1 MKSVSQLYFIG
12 QALVKSASQDYFTGQ
27 APKIPPK
34 AGKPAL
40 QAGRPR
46 KAGQIFCLVCPS
58 VSLPSRLTYHHRK
71 S

>member
-40 QAGRPR
+40 QAGPAKRGKYFVWFVR
-46 KAGQIFCLVCPS
+46 QCLY
-58 VSLPSRLTYHHRK
+58 LYA
-71 S
+71 